1 MTKEFRYRTS
11 FNADIAAAFAKS
23 NCKKCY
29 GKGYIS
35 GTAPSGEKY
44 TNYCSCVKNALKSQK
59 ISY

>member
-11 FNADIAAAFAKS
+11 FNPDIASAFAKS

-35 GTAPSGEKY
+35 GTTPLGEKY
-44 TNYCSCVKNALKSQK
+44 TNYCACVKKALKAQK